1 MLKIIFFGTGEFA
14 EPIFEKLTQE
24 KDLAITAL
32 VTAPDKPIG
41 RRQILTPP
49 KIKAIAQKEQISVLQ
64 PDHPKSADFLAQIRQ
79 LSPDLI
85 IVASYGKILPD
96 ELLAIPRYQG
106 INIHPSLLPKYRGA
120 SPIQFALL
128 NQEKET
134 GVSIIQI
141 TDQVDAG
148 AIISQEK
155 LIIQPNDDYLI
166 LRNKLAQL
174 AAKMIKPATKK
185 WVKIQAGQIKNGLII
200 QDEDQSTATKILTKQ
215 DGQINW
221 QKPAQEIAAQ
231 IKALNPWPGTW
242 TTWQGKIL
250 KIIRAGQ
257 IIEPN
262 EQKEIG
268 EIVKLNNSFGIQT
281 GQGILAIIQIQPS
294 GKKPMPSQDFLRGHQ
309 NFPGAILK

>member
-1 MLKIIFFGTGEFA
+1 MIKIIFFGTGEFA
-14 EPIFEKLTQE
+14 EPIFEKLIQE

-49 KIKAIAQKEQISVLQ
+49 KIKTIAQKEQISVLQ
-64 PDHPKSADFLAQIRQ
+64 PDYPKSADFLVQIRQ

-141 TDQVDAG
+141 TSQVDAG

-174 AAKMIKPATKK
+174 AVKMIKPAIKK
-185 WVKIQAGQIKNGLII
+185 WIKIQTGQIKNGLII
-200 QDEDQSTATKILTKQ
+200 QDEDQATDTKILTKQ

-221 QKPAQEIAAQ
+221 QKPAQEIIAQ

-250 KIIRAGQ
+250 KIIQADQ
-257 IIEPN
+257 IIKPSK
-262 EQKEIG
+262 QKEIG
-268 EIVKLNNSFGIQT
+268 EIVKLNNGFGVQT
-281 GQGILAIIQIQPS
+281 GQGILEIIQIQPS
-294 GKKPMPSQDFLRGHQ
+294 GKKPMPSQAFILGHSDSI
-309 NFPGAILK
+309 GSILE

>member
-1 MLKIIFFGTGEFA
+1 MIKIIFFGTGEFA
-14 EPIFEKLTQE
+14 EPIFEKLIQE

-49 KIKAIAQKEQISVLQ
+49 KIKTIAQKEQISVLQ

-141 TDQVDAG
+141 TSQVDAG

-155 LIIQPNDDYLI
+155 LIIQPSDNYLI

-174 AAKMIKPATKK
+174 AAKMIKPAIKK
-185 WVKIQAGQIKNGLII
+185 WIEIQTGQIKNGLII
-200 QDEDQSTATKILTKQ
+200 QDEDQATDTKILTKQ

-221 QKPAQEIAAQ
+221 QKPAQEIIAQ

-250 KIIRAGQ
+250 KIIQADQ
-257 IIEPN
+257 IIKPSK
-262 EQKEIG
+262 QKEIG
-268 EIVKLNNSFGIQT
+268 EIVKLNNGFGVQT
-281 GQGILAIIQIQPS
+281 GQGILEIIQVQPS
-294 GKKPMPSQDFLRGHQ
+294 SKKPMPSQAFILGHSDSI
-309 NFPGAILK
+309 GSILE